1 MGDNGSPTSNG
12 KEKDMAKDIE
22 TLRAIYTEKKA
33 KYEELVDAFA
43 FAIEAADRINDLT
56 QQAQA
61 EMLATGEE
69 LLRAMGRL
77 SE

>member
-1 MGDNGSPTSNG
+1 
-12 KEKDMAKDIE
+12 MAKDIE

-33 KYEELVDAFA
+33 KYEELIDAFA
-43 FAIEAADRINDLT
+43 FAIESADRINGL
-56 QQAQA
+56 AQEA
-61 EMLATGEE
+61 QTEMLATGEE